1 MSVADAE
8 CRCIGDMHS
17 SLSEV
22 DPEVAELIRLEEER
36 QRTTLVLIASENY
49 ASRAVLEAQ
58 GSVLTNKYAENYPGR
73 RYYAGCEFVD
83 QIEQLAIDRAKQLF
97 GADHANVQPHAG
109 AQANMAV
116 YFALMNLGD
125 TYMAMDLAHGGHLT
139 HGSPVN
145 FSGKMYNVVHY
156 GVERGTE
163 LLNYD
168 DILSIA
174 KQRRPKVIVA
184 GATAYPRIID
194 FKRMRR
200 IADEVDAVLMVDMA
214 HIAGLVAAGEHPT
227 PIGHA
232 QIITTTTHKTLRG
245 PRSGMILCDAEYAEA
260 IDRAV
265 FPGLQGGPLEH
276 AIAAKAVC
284 FKEAMAPE
292 FADYQRR
299 IRQNAAVLA
308 QALKKRGFRLVSGG
322 TDNHLM
328 LVDVSVMGLTGKAA
342 QTALDLAGIVQNRNM
357 IPFDTQKPYI
367 TSGIRLGTPAVTTRG
382 MGEPEMETIAGLIHR
397 VLAAIDDEQVI
408 AGVRQQVRELCAVF
422 PI

>member
-1 MSVADAE
+1 
-8 CRCIGDMHS
+8 
-17 SLSEV
+17 
-22 DPEVAELIRLEEER
+22 
-36 QRTTLVLIASENY
+36 
-49 ASRAVLEAQ
+49 LEAQ
-58 GSVLTNKYAENYPGR
+58 GSVLTNKYAEGYPGK
-73 RYYAGCEFVD
+73 RYYSGCEFID
-83 QIEQLAIDRAKQLF
+83 EIEQLAIDRAKELF
-97 GADHANVQPHAG
+97 GAYHANVQPHAG
-109 AQANMAV
+109 AQANMAA
-116 YFALMNLGD
+116 YLALMNPGD
-125 TYMAMDLAHGGHLT
+125 TFMAMDLAHGVHLT

-145 FSGKMYNVVHY
+145 FSGKLYNVAHY
-156 GVERGTE
+156 GVEKGSE

-174 KQRRPKVIVA
+174 KGCRPKVIVA
-184 GATAYPRIID
+184 GATVYPRIID
-194 FKRMRR
+194 FERMRR

-245 PRSGMILCDAEYAEA
+245 PRSGIILCDAEYAEA

-284 FKEAMAPE
+284 FKEAMAPG

-308 QALKKRGFRLVSGG
+308 QALKERGFRLVSGG

-342 QTALDLAGIVQNRNM
+342 QIALDLAGIVQNRNM

-367 TSGIRLGTPAVTTRG
+367 TSGVRLGTPAVTTRG
-382 MGEPEMETIAGLIHR
+382 MGEPEMKTIAGLIHR
-397 VLAAIDDEQVI
+397 VLARIDDEQVI
-408 AGVRQQVRELCAVF
+408 ADVRQQVRELCAVF